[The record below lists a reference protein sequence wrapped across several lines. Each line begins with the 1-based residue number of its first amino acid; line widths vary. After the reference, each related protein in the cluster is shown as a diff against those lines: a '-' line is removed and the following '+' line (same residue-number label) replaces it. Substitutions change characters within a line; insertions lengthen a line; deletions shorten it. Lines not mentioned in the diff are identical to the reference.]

1 MDDRDLDIPPVGQPR
16 QHGAQRP
23 EPGQHRH
30 EPARHEARVEPLT
43 PNEPELTRA
52 ADPLGPEPLAPV
64 AEASA
69 EAHLKEAAARDAAKD
84 TEIAELKDKVLR
96 TMAEME
102 NLRRR
107 TERER
112 EDAVKYAA
120 GKFAKDI
127 LSVADNLRRALD
139 AVATSNDPAVKNLAT
154 GVEATERE
162 LLAVFERHGIK
173 RIEALGARFDPNLHQ
188 AVFEVPD
195 PSQTAGTV
203 VQVAMAGYLIGD
215 RLLRPAMVGVAKGGP
230 AASVD
235 QKA

>member
-16 QHGAQRP
+16 QHGAQ
-23 EPGQHRH
+23 RH

-69 EAHLKEAAARDAAKD
+69 EAHLKEAAAKDA
-84 TEIAELKDKVLR
+84 EIAELKDKVLR

-139 AVATSNDPAVKNLAT
+139 AVATNNDPAVKNLAT

>member
-1 MDDRDLDIPPVGQPR
+1 MDEHDLDIPPFGQPR
-16 QHGAQRP
+16 PHGAQRP
-23 EPGQHRH
+23 EPRG
-30 EPARHEARVEPLT
+30 ETPRHEARVEPLT
-43 PNEPELTRA
+43 ANEPEMARA
-52 ADPLGPEPLAPV
+52 ADPLGPEPLAPA
-64 AEASA
+64 AEANA
-69 EAHLKEAAARDAAKD
+69 EADLKEAAAKDTAKD
-84 TEIAELKDKVLR
+84 AEIADLKDKVLR

-139 AVATSNDPAVKNLAT
+139 AVAASADPAVRNLAS

-162 LLAVFERHGIK
+162 LLSVFERHGIK

-188 AVFEVPD
+188 AMFEIPD
-195 PSQTAGTV
+195 PSQPAGTV
-203 VQVAMAGYLIGD
+203 VQVAMPGYLIGD
-215 RLLRPAMVGVAKGGP
+215 RLLRPAMVGVASGGP
-230 AASVD
+230 AAGVD
-235 QKA
+235 TKA